1 MDIENAEKKLSAID
15 RFLTALK
22 LVLKKHWGILLLILL
37 GLFIYWVTTLPPIVE
52 PEYYPE
58 DIEYSDQDPFSPPMV
73 APVVQDE
80 YYEEPEYE
88 DSYYEEEDY

>member
-1 MDIENAEKKLSAID
+1 
-15 RFLTALK
+15 
-22 LVLKKHWGILLLILL
+22 LL
-37 GLFIYWVTTLPPIVE
+37 E

-73 APVVQDE
+73 APVVDQQEE

-88 DSYYEEEDY
+88 DPYYEEY